1 VGDVSLDR
9 VHIDALADAAASL
22 STELQVSRP
31 STSPAGYFTTAM
43 DPLVDAD
50 GVACL
55 TPIGSPVVQTVSLEA
70 AAGWTAP
77 VQRVHGIDAGTIN
90 PTTFRNGLVMDAAQA
105 AMASDPVDVSL
116 HRRRT
121 LVATAHI
128 ADETIDVTTE
138 WQRTDVGYGRFR
150 MIQTPQISRYAEGV
164 VHALAL
170 YLAEGAHALEHIEAI
185 ESCLVLDGP
194 LYPLELLRWRSGED
208 RLRTVA
214 STGYPTEAIRTYLTL
229 IDRLITSDRLV
240 FGFVKNPSARGI
252 VATLRAQ
259 GETIPWVTDTAFFA
273 ELMGDGSDPHRLVYT
288 NWFRSALGPDRAVAQ
303 LPAVVGVDLEGAAA
317 GMQRCFMM
325 VYDPR
330 ETVVYR
336 VDAPAAL
343 VEEPGLRQQIE
354 RIVLQSVAVE
364 GGPPTVIRRADH
376 LARIGRGEKARLK
389 RRFARMLESPQLRRY
404 DDVRWGLTDRR

>member
-1 VGDVSLDR
+1 MCNVSLDR

-22 STELQVSRP
+22 SAELRVSRP
-31 STSPAGYFTTAM
+31 STSAESLFSTALN
-43 DPLVDAD
+43 PLVDTEGA
-50 GVACL
+50 ARL
-55 TPIGSPVVQTVSLEA
+55 RPIEAPAVQTVPLEA
-70 AAGWTAP
+70 AASWPAP
-77 VQRVHGIDAGTIN
+77 VQPVHGIDAGTIN

-128 ADETIDVTTE
+128 ADETVDVTTD
-138 WQRTDVGYGRFR
+138 WQRTDAGYGRFR
-150 MIQTPQISRYAEGV
+150 VIQTPQISRYAEGV

-170 YLAEGAHALEHIEAI
+170 YLAEGAHALEHIDAI
-185 ESCLVLDGP
+185 EACLVLDGP
-194 LYPLELLRWRSGED
+194 LYPLELLRWRAGED
-208 RLRTVA
+208 RLRTIA
-214 STGYPTEAIRTYLTL
+214 STGYPTEVIHTYLTL
-229 IDRLITSDRLV
+229 IDRLLTSGRLV

-273 ELMGDGSDPHRLVYT
+273 ELMGEESGPHELVYT
-288 NWFRSALGPDRAVAQ
+288 TWFRSNLGPDRAVAQ
-303 LPAVVGVDLEGAAA
+303 LPAVVGVELTGAAA
-317 GMQRCFMM
+317 GLQRCFMM

-330 ETVVYR
+330 EAVVYR

-343 VEEPGLRQQIE
+343 VEDPTRRQQIE
-354 RIVLQSVAVE
+354 QTVLQSVAVE

-376 LARIGRGEKARLK
+376 LARIRRGEKTRLK
-389 RRFARMLESPQLRRY
+389 RRFARMLGSTQLRRY
-404 DDVRWGLTDRR
+404 DDIRWGLTDRR